1 MDAGRLGGTPKQMD
15 AGRLGGTP
23 KQMDAGRLGGT
34 PQQMDAGRLGG
45 TPKQMDAGRLG
56 GTPKQMS
63 SRARIVRR
71 QRSGA
76 TRAARPLKIVIT
88 GPFAAGKTTLIKT
101 ISEVAIV
108 GTDRGITD
116 DTKAVKPRTTVALD
130 FGRLTFADDLT
141 LFLFGT
147 PGQRRFEVM
156 WEILSEGMIGFI
168 LLVNAADPRSVD
180 EAAHILET
188 FKAYADVPYA
198 VGVTHL
204 DVHEQDKDRQG
215 LLREARER
223 LDLPDHVLVTAC
235 DPRERGD
242 VKDVLVHILFAV
254 LDRLET
260 ASSAAG

>member
-1 MDAGRLGGTPKQMD
+1 
-15 AGRLGGTP
+15 
-23 KQMDAGRLGGT
+23 
-34 PQQMDAGRLGG
+34 
-45 TPKQMDAGRLG
+45 
-56 GTPKQMS
+56 MS
-63 SRARIVRR
+63 TRARVVRR
-71 QRSGA
+71 QRSSA

-116 DTKAVKPRTTVALD
+116 DTKAVKARTTVALD

-168 LLVNAADPRSVD
+168 LLVNAADERSVA
-180 EAAHILET
+180 EAAHILAT
-188 FKAYADVPYA
+188 FKEYADVPYA

-204 DVHEQDKDRQG
+204 DVTGKPEQTED
-215 LLREARER
+215 LLEGVRKQ
-223 LDLPDHVLVTAC
+223 LDLPDHVLVTAV
-235 DPRERGD
+235 DPRARGD
-242 VKDVLVHILFAV
+242 VKDVLLHILFAV
-254 LDRLET
+254 LARLET